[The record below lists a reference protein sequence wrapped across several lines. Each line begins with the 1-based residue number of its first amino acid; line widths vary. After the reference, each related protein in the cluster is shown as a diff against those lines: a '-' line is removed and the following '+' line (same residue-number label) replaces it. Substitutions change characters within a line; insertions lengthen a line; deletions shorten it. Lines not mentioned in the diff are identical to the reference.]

1 MQALNWQY
9 QAMEEKHWAH
19 EDPEFQ
25 KKYVATYFG

>member
-25 KKYVATYFG
+25 KKYVAMYF